1 MESEPSIGAAANDSI
16 VFNCCGKA
24 VKCVHLKATVDLA
37 EYYLN
42 GQGIKTDIGV
52 ALELLSDVPERGNSD
67 VMRRLASIYLDGFLV
82 KKDYDIAASFYRKAA
97 DEGDPVA

>member
-1 MESEPSIGAAANDSI
+1 MESEPSIGVAANDSI

-24 VKCVHLKATVDLA
+24 VKCVHLKVTVDLA

-52 ALELLSDVPERGNSD
+52 ALELLSDVPERGSSD
-67 VMRRLASIYLDGFLV
+67 VMRRLASI
-82 KKDYDIAASFYRKAA
+82 
-97 DEGDPVA
+97 

>member
-1 MESEPSIGAAANDSI
+1 MESEPSIGVAANDSI

-24 VKCVHLKATVDLA
+24 VKCVHLNATVDLA

-52 ALELLSDVPERGNSD
+52 ALELLSDVPERGSSD
-67 VMRRLASIYLDGFLV
+67 VMRRLASI
-82 KKDYDIAASFYRKAA
+82 
-97 DEGDPVA
+97 

>member
-1 MESEPSIGAAANDSI
+1 MGNQRKHQQIVALVPRLSRAGSCSCDVESEPSIGVAANDSI

-24 VKCVHLKATVDLA
+24 VKCVHLNATVDLA

-52 ALELLSDVPERGNSD
+52 ALELLSDVPERGSSD
-67 VMRRLASIYLDGFLV
+67 VMRRLASI
-82 KKDYDIAASFYRKAA
+82 
-97 DEGDPVA
+97 